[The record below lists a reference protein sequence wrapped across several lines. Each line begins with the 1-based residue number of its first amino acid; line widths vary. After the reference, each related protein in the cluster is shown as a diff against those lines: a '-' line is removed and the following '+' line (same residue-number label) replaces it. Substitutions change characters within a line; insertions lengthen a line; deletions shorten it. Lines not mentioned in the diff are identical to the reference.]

1 MRFAKLISLVMSAA
15 FGLSAFS
22 QSALDVNYAGED
34 LSTWGTNKAETYDVA
49 VYLNDASVV
58 GAEIIGVELP
68 AVVGE
73 NTENWSVWMSSA
85 LGLENKQNVADI
97 VSVSATPVDGKI
109 SVTFDSPYKLTE
121 QGVYVGYSFTV
132 TSLTDKTREPI
143 SVGTSSN
150 SAAFN
155 IHTSKTYLKWREL
168 GKELALNMTVKLRGS
183 FVDDAVSLVALQECG
198 DLCGEVLKP
207 IMTVK
212 NSGVNDVASLEYKFT
227 IDGQTFTKTQS
238 FSPALSASTA
248 ETADF
253 ALALTSVDEPG
264 TYPCSVE
271 VISVNGKPNEAV
283 GKAQTVNMYAY
294 PYRPAHLPLIE
305 DYTGTW
311 CGWCPRGSFAID
323 ALKAEL
329 GEQVISVVYHVDD
342 ILTITPNPY
351 VANSGVPGAYLDR
364 GSCIDPYYGSLSD
377 QAASQCLSY
386 KDGIKQDWL
395 VEQAKISPAEISLQ
409 LKWEDDAQSIISA
422 RSTVKFLRPY
432 TDADFRVMYIVVNEE
447 LVGSGRSWYQ
457 KNYYSGEKAYLET
470 DLAPL
475 VELPSE
481 ITDIAFHDV
490 AILAPDT
497 YGIEGSLP
505 SEIQYL
511 EELTHTKLLDL
522 SQAVPDPETAGR
534 NPVDL
539 VQDKS
544 KIYVVASIYDAKTRR
559 VVNSTMRKLDVESGV
574 DAVVT
579 DESGNGEIEWFNLQ
593 GIAVDSSDLSSGV
606 YIRRCGN
613 SVNKVVVR

>member
-1 MRFAKLISLVMSAA
+1 MRLTTLISLVMSVA
-15 FGLSAFS
+15 FGLPAFS
-22 QSALDVNYAGED
+22 QSALDVNYAGEE
-34 LSTWGTNKAETYDVA
+34 LSKWGTNKAETYDVA
-49 VYLNDASVV
+49 VYLNEASVV
-58 GAEIIGVELP
+58 GAEIVGVELP
-68 AVVGE
+68 VVVGD
-73 NTENWSVWMSSA
+73 NTENWSVWMSTA
-85 LGLENKQNVADI
+85 LALENQQNVADV

-109 SVTFDSPYKLTE
+109 SVTFDAPYKITE
-121 QGVYVGYSFTV
+121 KGVYVGYSFTV
-132 TSLTDKTREPI
+132 TSLTDATREPI
-143 SVGTSSN
+143 SVGASSN

-168 GKELALNMTVKLRGS
+168 GKDLALNLTVKLRGS
-183 FVDDAVSLVALQECG
+183 FGEDAVSLVALQEYG

-207 IMTVK
+207 VMTVK
-212 NSGVNDVASLEYKFT
+212 NSGVNDVTSLEYKFT
-227 IDGQTFTKTQS
+227 LDGQTFTKTQN
-238 FSPALSASTA
+238 FSPALSASTG

-253 ALALTSVDEPG
+253 ALALIAVDEPG
-264 TYPCSVE
+264 TYPCAVE
-271 VISVNGKPNEAV
+271 ITAVNGKPNDAV
-283 GKAQTVNMYAY
+283 DNAQTVNMYAY
-294 PYRPAHLPLIE
+294 PYRPTHLPLIE

-329 GEQVISVVYHVDD
+329 GEQIVSVVYHVDD

-351 VANSGVPGAYLDR
+351 VANSGVPGVYLDR

-386 KDGIKQDWL
+386 KDGIKLDWL
-395 VEQAKISPAEISLQ
+395 AEQAKLSPAEISLN
-409 LKWEDDAQSIISA
+409 LKWEDEAQSIISA
-422 RSTVKFLRPY
+422 TSTVKFVRPY
-432 TDADFRVMYIVVNEE
+432 SDADFRMMYVVVNEE
-447 LVGSGRSWYQ
+447 LNGSGRLWYQ
-457 KNYYSGEKAYLET
+457 KNYFSGENAYLET

-475 VELPSE
+475 VEQPSE

-505 SEIQYL
+505 SEIPYL
-511 EELTHTKLLDL
+511 EEMTHTKQLDL

-544 KIYVVASIYDAKTRR
+544 KIYVVASIYDAKTGR
-559 VVNSTMRKLDVESGV
+559 VVNSAMQKLSVESGV
-574 DAVVT
+574 DAVVV
-579 DESGNGEIEWFNLQ
+579 DECEQEDVEWFNLQ
-593 GIAVDSSDLSSGV
+593 GVAVDGSDLSTGV

-613 SVNKVVVR
+613 LVEKVVVR